1 MSENAFALCEN
12 QAYSTLY
19 EVYIGG
25 TLQFFGRRSAYSYG
39 NFKVVPAFIC
49 DLFAFIQRFCCLY
62 IIYQITALLIVG
74 ASECFTAQSLK
85 LLTWSVVAAIDVLF
99 IKIPD
104 I

>member
-12 QAYSTLY
+12 QAYGTLY

-49 DLFAFIQRFCCLY
+49 DLFAFIQ
-62 IIYQITALLIVG
+62 
-74 ASECFTAQSLK
+74 
-85 LLTWSVVAAIDVLF
+85 
-99 IKIPD
+99 
-104 I
+104 